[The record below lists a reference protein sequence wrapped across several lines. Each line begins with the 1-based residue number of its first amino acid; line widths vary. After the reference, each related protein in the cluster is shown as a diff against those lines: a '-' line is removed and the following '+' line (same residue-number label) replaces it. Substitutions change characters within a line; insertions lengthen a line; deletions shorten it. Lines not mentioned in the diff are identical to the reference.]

1 VLSSEPRDFTAQ
13 PSLDLRVS
21 DNLWMKVRRLLVTP
35 IKGLRVTSRDELL
48 LEPGGVRENRRFYLV
63 DERGRMVN
71 GKQIGELSAM
81 QAEYGDADRTLTLIL
96 PGGERISGR
105 VELGADIDT
114 RFFRL
119 TLRAPLVVGPWSD
132 AISAQA
138 GRALRLVE
146 ADRKPRGVDRGERG
160 TVSLVSRGSLE
171 RLAEVAGN
179 GGDIDARRFRMLVE
193 VDGVEPHGEDAWIGH
208 GVRIGDALVS
218 FNGHVGRCL
227 VTSRDPDSGV
237 VDLPTL
243 DLLGEYR
250 RGEPTTE
257 PLALGIYGEVIE
269 PGTVRL
275 GDPVTMR

>member
-1 VLSSEPRDFTAQ
+1 
-13 PSLDLRVS
+13 
-21 DNLWMKVRRLLVTP
+21 
-35 IKGLRVTSRDELL
+35 
-48 LEPGGVRENRRFYLV
+48 
-63 DERGRMVN
+63 
-71 GKQIGELSAM
+71 
-81 QAEYGDADRTLTLIL
+81 
-96 PGGERISGR
+96 
-105 VELGADIDT
+105 
-114 RFFRL
+114 
-119 TLRAPLVVGPWSD
+119 
-132 AISAQA
+132 
-138 GRALRLVE
+138 
-146 ADRKPRGVDRGERG
+146 
-160 TVSLVSRGSLE
+160 
-171 RLAEVAGN
+171 LAEVAGN

-208 GVRIGDALVS
+208 RVRIGDALVS